1 MKRSRIAAALLGTS
15 VLIATPAFAVNSD
28 TFGVSL
34 TIEHECTITAGDLTF
49 PTTGMID
56 HDVDMTASI
65 NVLCTD
71 ESPYAIG
78 LSAGGNAGGDTDE
91 RKLLGPGGRTVEYQL
106 YTANDFGTIWGNDMG
121 VDTVDD
127 ASADESN
134 DFTIYGRVHTGQNVP
149 AGVYTDTVT
158 ATVWYGDETDPD

>member
-1 MKRSRIAAALLGTS
+1 MKRTRIVAALLGTS
-15 VLIATPAFAVNSD
+15 VLFASPALAVNSD
-28 TFGVSL
+28 SFGVSL

-49 PTTGMID
+49 PATGMID
-56 HDVDMTASI
+56 HNVDTTAAL

-78 LSAGGNAGGDTDE
+78 LSAGANAGGDTDE
-91 RKLLGPGGRTVEYQL
+91 RKLLGPGGRTVDYQL
-106 YTANDFGTIWGNDMG
+106 YTSGAFDTIWGNEMG
-121 VDTVDD
+121 EDTVDD

-134 DFTIYGRVHTGQNVP
+134 DYTIHARVPTGQNVP

-158 ATVWYGDETDPD
+158 ATVWYGDETDED

>member
-15 VLIATPAFAVNSD
+15 VLFATPAFAINTD

-49 PTTGMID
+49 PNTGMID
-56 HDVDMTASI
+56 HNVDTTAAL

-78 LSAGGNAGGDTDE
+78 LSAGANAGGDTGA
-91 RKLLGPGGRTVEYQL
+91 RKLIGPGGRTVDYQL
-106 YTANDFGTIWGNDMG
+106 YTSGGFSTIWGNDMG
-121 VDTVDD
+121 VDTVDNEE
-127 ASADESN
+127 AEESN
-134 DFTIYGRVHTGQNVP
+134 DYTIHARVPTGQNVP
-149 AGVYTDTVT
+149 AGEYTDTVT
-158 ATVWYGDETDPD
+158 ATVWYGSETD